1 MKKYAMTLGL
11 MLGMLSL
18 TGCQKDIDNST
29 NIEGA
34 EQQITRTITVEG
46 EWEGD
51 TRSEYVEGEGVQ
63 LTGKEVLTVYYGDAQ
78 YTANDTADASKLAK
92 TKAEPSGEGDFLYT
106 FSHSAIDGAAAY
118 DYYFIMPNTTTN
130 NMQSKGHRPM
140 VYLNTIQAPKAN
152 TFDAAQDYLVGQPLL
167 NQSEAATSSTVRFKR
182 MFAPLR
188 MMVKNGGALLEGEKI
203 LYATISQSATCTAK
217 NPLVGSVYFRF
228 SPGNDNPE
236 KSDAYEDARIR
247 NFLSTG
253 YGNKVTAFYPTGLEI
268 AGEGY
273 PVWYIIN
280 PSNTDNDTPTTI
292 SGDMTVTLVTDQ
304 RMLSRT
310 VTLANPME
318 FAANKLNQFSITF
331 GDDADVV
338 AGEAVT
344 TTFAN
349 YSSLSD
355 LEGWE
360 FEHCSYNNKSVE
372 IANSETNAGKI
383 TLPTPAGKKI
393 TKIIVLP
400 SLYHPNNSTLNNLE
414 LHAGDA
420 TIESYNFNTQNM
432 LTSTENMYGYLV
444 IDVPVEYQ
452 AAQLALVK
460 PTTDK
465 AKSSIRAIT
474 LIYEDSTAPAA
485 SVKFVSA
492 DLEELTFN
500 VEMVNAEKYYYFC
513 QPSSEEAPTAEEVVS
528 NGTEATDTNLTITGL
543 NEATAYTL
551 YVVAVKG
558 DTKSSVAS
566 AEGKTKNSA
575 TDYYELYKAGNDIT
589 INGITYKAG
598 DYTPILG
605 DATTADYNFH
615 NDLNKKTSKIIL
627 FLDTDGEHIA
637 TIANNTNI
645 FADIVITSRYSNK
658 KATLKPGTYMKLS
671 ATNSGAGLSL
681 LNLNIDLS
689 SITNDYFL
697 SNSGATADI
706 EHLVVKGCDIA
717 ITQNRFYQANSN
729 AYGCIIKNITFEN
742 NVYRATYA
750 SATKAFLIDA
760 KNCPRQADFE
770 RLTVKNNLFYN
781 SNQQTAGLCI
791 LNYANG
797 TAQTSSEQKLVIVCQ
812 NNTFVDL
819 VGRDMYFKLYKIS
832 AITIQQNLFYAT
844 ETGVFFNSS
853 NAPVNSLTYRTYA
866 VSEIEG
872 ATSNKTLATDVCASC
887 SISDNIHYG
896 FNGWNYYDSSSTY
909 NQGGQNTQPKLSES
923 PFTTFDPANGV
934 FDVSTAYMTYGY
946 QTSYSY

>member
-1 MKKYAMTLGL
+1 MKKYVMTLGL

-78 YTANDTADASKLAK
+78 YQANDEATDSKLAK

-106 FSHSAIDGAAAY
+106 FSHSAISGATAY

-217 NPLVGSVYFRF
+217 NPLVGSAYFRF
-228 SPGNDNPE
+228 SPGNDAPE

-253 YGNKVTAFYPTGLEI
+253 YGNKVTAFYPTGLEA

-331 GDDADVV
+331 GDDVDVV
-338 AGEAVT
+338 AGQAVT

-349 YSSLSD
+349 YNSLED
-355 LEGWE
+355 LEQEGWE
-360 FEHCSYNNKSVE
+360 FLHSNYNNKSIE

-383 TLPTPAGKKI
+383 TLPTTAGKKI

-400 SLYHPNNSTLNNLE
+400 SLYHPNNSNLNNFQ
-414 LHAGDA
+414 LHAGD
-420 TIESYNFNTQNM
+420 TTVESFNFNAQNM
-432 LTSTENMYGYLV
+432 LTSADNMYGYLV

-452 AAQLALVK
+452 TAKLALVK

-465 AKSSIRAIT
+465 AKCSIRAIT

-485 SVKFVSA
+485 SVEFVSA
-492 DLEELTFN
+492 DFEELTFN
-500 VEMVNAEKYYYFC
+500 VEMVNAEKYYYLC
-513 QPSSEEAPTAEEVVS
+513 QPSSEKAPTAEEVVS
-528 NGTEATDTNLTITGL
+528 NGTETTATKLTITGL

-558 DTKSSVAS
+558 DAKSPVAS
-566 AEGKTKNSA
+566 AEGKTKSSA
-575 TDYYELYKAGNDIT
+575 TDYYELYNTNGFVT
-589 INGITYKAG
+589 IG
-598 DYTPILG
+598 DYTFTKEDWG
-605 DATTADYNFH
+605 DATLVTTDKLTTKNLTSGGIVFVEQGNADFTTESNLQLGKNLTLIGRYNNQQPTINTKKLQLTGGCSYNFV
-615 NDLNKKTSKIIL
+615 NMRITNGTT
-627 FLDTDGEHIA
+627 TDNFFTTDNGSVVDPI
-637 TIANNTNI
+637 
-645 FADIVITSRYSNK
+645 
-658 KATLKPGTYMKLS
+658 
-671 ATNSGAGLSL
+671 
-681 LNLNIDLS
+681 S
-689 SITNDYFL
+689 SIIIKDCTLEPFKHVISVNKY
-697 SNSGATADI
+697 A
-706 EHLVVKGCDIA
+706 VK
-717 ITQNRFYQANSN
+717 S
-729 AYGCIIKNITFEN
+729 CII
-742 NVYRATYA
+742 
-750 SATKAFLIDA
+750 D
-760 KNCPRQADFE
+760 NC
-770 RLTVKNNLFYN
+770 V
-781 SNQQTAGLCI
+781 I
-791 LNYANG
+791 
-797 TAQTSSEQKLVIVCQ
+797 KL
-812 NNTFVDL
+812 NNTFGVFIVANDNIEP
-819 VGRDMYFKLYKIS
+819 Y
-832 AITIQQNLFYAT
+832 TNLFEFLKVTNCVIYSESEIQSYLIGANSIKRNMPNVT
-844 ETGVFFNSS
+844 IEFTYNTIYNIYRNPYINLYNAKQVDVEYNVAYSSETGNDKSFVSVTNAVETNVGPYIVSNNYGYTVGKKFISNHSKCVVEITEENNTYVSNEESRIPFSS
-853 NAPVNSLTYRTYA
+853 ANASIGYFPVNTT
-866 VSEIEG
+866 VVTNG
-872 ATSNKTLATDVCASC
+872 AGAS
-887 SISDNIHYG
+887 YETKL
-896 FNGWNYYDSSSTY
+896 WY
-909 NQGGQNTQPKLSES
+909 NWGE
-923 PFTTFDPANGV
+923 
-934 FDVSTAYMTYGY
+934 
-946 QTSYSY
+946 